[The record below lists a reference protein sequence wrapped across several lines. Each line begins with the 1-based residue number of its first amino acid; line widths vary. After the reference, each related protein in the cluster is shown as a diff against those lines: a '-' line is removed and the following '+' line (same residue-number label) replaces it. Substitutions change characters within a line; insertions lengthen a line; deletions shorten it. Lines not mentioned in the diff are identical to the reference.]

1 LLTFQDF
8 QKSGDKAAFA
18 IKAIQEHKASEVYR
32 VAVDADAYDRQ
43 LNTTILEYTKKLF
56 TLTGEPLV
64 DFTASNNKI
73 TSNYFRR
80 LNSQRN
86 SYLLGNGVTF
96 EEDSTKEKLGQ
107 DFDGALKKLG
117 YKALIHGVSFGFWNV
132 DNLHVFPV
140 TEFVPFWDE
149 NTGALMAGIRFWQLD
164 TDKPLNF
171 VIYEID
177 GYAKYRDNKGS
188 LETLT
193 EKRPY
198 KERVQYTPALG
209 EEVVGGDNY
218 SALPIIPMYGSE
230 LKQSTLVGMKRA
242 IDSYDLIRS
251 GFANDLTD
259 CAQIYWLIKNA
270 GGMDDNDLARFRDR
284 LKFTHIAGIDT
295 DGGAGA
301 EAVTQEIPYAART
314 EYLERIRNGI
324 YEDFGAFDVSRVSAS
339 AKTATEINAAYQP
352 LDETADD
359 YEYQVIEFIQQLLNL
374 IGIEDNPTFKRNR
387 IANQLE
393 QTQMVLQAATYID
406 ERTVLNK
413 LPWLTPDE
421 VENIMERKANEE
433 VKMFNEQGPTTAE
446 EQPQNE
452 V

>member
-1 LLTFQDF
+1 MLTFQDF
-8 QKSGDKAAFA
+8 QKASDKVAFA
-18 IKAIQEHKASEVYR
+18 INAIQEHKASEVYQT
-32 VAVDADAYDRQ
+32 AVDADAYDRQ
-43 LNTTILEYTKKLF
+43 MNTTILDYTKKLF

-96 EEDSTKEKLGQ
+96 EQDSTKARLGTS
-107 DFDGALKKLG
+107 FDGVLKKLG

-132 DNLHVFPV
+132 DALHIFPV

-149 NTGALMAGIRFWQLD
+149 NTGALMAGIRFWWLD
-164 TDKPLNF
+164 TDKPLQF

-177 GYAKYRDNKGS
+177 GYAKYRKSDSGI
-188 LETLT
+188 ETLV

-198 KERVQYTPALG
+198 KQRVEYTPALG
-209 EEVVGGDNY
+209 TEIVGGDNY
-218 SALPIIPMYGSE
+218 SSLPIIPLYGSE
-230 LKQSTLVGMKRA
+230 LKQSTLIGMKRE

-259 CAQIYWLIKNA
+259 CAQIYWIVKNA
-270 GGMDDNDLARFRDR
+270 GGMSDDDLARFRDR

-295 DGGAGA
+295 DSGAGA
-301 EAVTQEIPYAART
+301 DAVTQEPPYNART
-314 EYLERIRNGI
+314 AYLERIRSGM
-324 YEDFGAFDVSRVSAS
+324 YEDFGGFDVTSFAG
-339 AKTATEINAAYQP
+339 ATKTATEINAAYQP
-352 LDETADD
+352 LDECADD
-359 YEYQVIEFIQQLLNL
+359 YEYQIIEFIQQLLAL
-374 IGIEDNPTFKRNR
+374 TGISDNPTFKRNR
-387 IANQLE
+387 IANQYE
-393 QTQMVLQAATYID
+393 QTQMVMLAATYID
-406 ERTVLNK
+406 EQTVLEK

-421 VENIMERKANEE
+421 VQTILDRKDGEDMER
-433 VKMFNEQGPTTAE
+433 FNQSTKGQA
-446 EQPQNE
+446 QSG

>member
-1 LLTFQDF
+1 MLTFQDF
-8 QKSGDKAAFA
+8 QKASDKAAFA
-18 IKAIQEHKASEVYR
+18 IKAIHEHTASEVYR

-73 TSNYFRR
+73 TSNFFRR

-86 SYLLGNGVTF
+86 AYLLGNGVTF
-96 EEDSTKEKLGQ
+96 EQDSTKTKLG
-107 DFDGALKKLG
+107 DSFDGTLEKLG

-132 DNLHVFPV
+132 DALHIFPV

-177 GYAKYRDNKGS
+177 GYAKYRNDDGKT
-188 LETLT
+188 ETLV

-198 KERVQYTPALG
+198 KERIQYTPALG

-218 SALPIIPMYGSE
+218 SALPIIPLYGSE

-324 YEDFGAFDVSRVSAS
+324 YEDFGAFDVSGVSAS

-387 IANQLE
+387 IANQYE
-393 QTQMVLQAATYID
+393 QTQMVMLAATYLD
-406 ERTVLNK
+406 EQTVIEK
-413 LPWLTPDE
+413 LPWLTNDE
-421 VENIMERKANEE
+421 VQMVLDRKDGEDMER
-433 VKMFNEQGPTTAE
+433 FNQE
-446 EQPQNE
+446 EQQSE

>member
-1 LLTFQDF
+1 MLTFQDF
-8 QKSGDKAAFA
+8 QKASDKAAFA
-18 IKAIQEHKASEVYR
+18 IKAIHEHTASEVYR

-43 LNTTILEYTKKLF
+43 LNTTILDYTKKLY

-73 TSNYFRR
+73 TSNFFRR

-86 SYLLGNGVTF
+86 AYLLGNGVTF
-96 EEDSTKEKLGQ
+96 EQDSTKTKLG
-107 DFDGALKKLG
+107 DSFDGTLGRLG

-132 DNLHVFPV
+132 DALHIFPV

-177 GYAKYRDNKGS
+177 GYAKYRDNKGR

-324 YEDFGAFDVSRVSAS
+324 YEDFGAFDVSGVSAS

-387 IANQLE
+387 IANQYE
-393 QTQMVLQAATYID
+393 QTQMVMLAATYLD
-406 ERTVLNK
+406 EQTVIEK
-413 LPWLTPDE
+413 LPWLTNDE
-421 VENIMERKANEE
+421 VQMVLDRKDGEDMER
-433 VKMFNEQGPTTAE
+433 FNQE
-446 EQPQNE
+446 EQQSE

>member
-1 LLTFQDF
+1 MLTYQDF
-8 QKSGDKAAFA
+8 EKSGDKAAFA
-18 IKAIQEHKASEVYR
+18 LNAIQEHKASEVYR

-80 LNSQRN
+80 LNAQRN

-96 EEDSTKEKLGQ
+96 EGDTTKEKLGQ
-107 DFDGALKKLG
+107 NVDGALKKLG

-132 DNLHVFPV
+132 DALHIFPV

-149 NTGALMAGIRFWQLD
+149 NTGALMAGVRFWQLD

-171 VIYEID
+171 VVYEVD
-177 GYAKYRDNKGS
+177 GYAKYRDNKGR

-218 SALPIIPMYGSE
+218 SALPIIPLYGSE
-230 LKQSTLVGMKRA
+230 LKQSTLIGMKRA

-270 GGMDDNDLARFRDR
+270 GGMGDDDLARFRDR

-324 YEDFGAFDVSRVSAS
+324 YEDFGAFDVSGVSAS

-359 YEYQVIEFIQQLLNL
+359 YEYQMIEFIQQLLNL
-374 IGIEDNPTFKRNR
+374 IGVEDNPTFKRNR

-393 QTQMVLQAATYID
+393 QTQMVLQAATYLD
-406 ERTVLNK
+406 EQTVLEK

-433 VKMFNEQGPTTAE
+433 VIMFNETTNDRNTE
-446 EQPQNE
+446 SGENQT
-452 V
+452 

>member
-1 LLTFQDF
+1 MLTFQDF
-8 QKSGDKAAFA
+8 QKASDKAAFA
-18 IKAIQEHKASEVYR
+18 INAIQEHKASEIYR

-43 LNTTILEYTKKLF
+43 MNTTILDYTKKLF

-80 LNSQRN
+80 LNAQRN

-96 EEDSTKEKLGQ
+96 AGDGTKEKLGQ

-132 DNLHVFPV
+132 DALHIFPV

-177 GYAKYRDNKGS
+177 GYAKYRNNNGS

-209 EEVVGGDNY
+209 VEVVGGDNY
-218 SALPIIPMYGSE
+218 SALPIIPLYGSE

-314 EYLERIRNGI
+314 EYLERIRSGI
-324 YEDFGAFDVSRVSAS
+324 YEDFGAFDVTSFAAA

-352 LDETADD
+352 LDECTDD
-359 YEYQVIEFIQQLLNL
+359 YEYQVIGFI
-374 IGIEDNPTFKRNR
+374 T
-387 IANQLE
+387 
-393 QTQMVLQAATYID
+393 
-406 ERTVLNK
+406 
-413 LPWLTPDE
+413 
-421 VENIMERKANEE
+421 
-433 VKMFNEQGPTTAE
+433 
-446 EQPQNE
+446 
-452 V
+452 

>member
-1 LLTFQDF
+1 MLTFQDF
-8 QKSGDKAAFA
+8 QKASDKAAFA

-43 LNTTILEYTKKLF
+43 LNTTILDYTKTFYSL
-56 TLTGEPLV
+56 LGQPIV

-96 EEDSTKEKLGQ
+96 AGDSTKEKLGR

-117 YKALIHGVSFGFWNV
+117 YKALTHGVSFGFWNV
-132 DNLHVFPV
+132 DALHIFPV
-140 TEFVPFWDE
+140 TEFVPFWEE

-177 GYAKYRDNKGS
+177 GYAKYRNNNGS
-188 LETLT
+188 LETLA

-198 KERVQYTPALG
+198 KERIQHTPALG

-218 SALPIIPMYGSE
+218 SALPIIPLYGSE

-324 YEDFGAFDVSRVSAS
+324 YEDFGAFDVSGVSAS

-359 YEYQVIEFIQQLLNL
+359 YEYQVIEFITQLLNL
-374 IGIEDNPTFKRNR
+374 VGIDDYPTFKRNR

-393 QTQMVLQAATYID
+393 QTQMVLQAATYLD
-406 ERTVLNK
+406 ERTVLEK

-421 VENIMERKANEE
+421 VQTVLDRKDGEDMERFNQEE
-433 VKMFNEQGPTTAE
+433 TEPTEEQTNEQ
-446 EQPQNE
+446 